1 MESRE
6 ELKQYYLDNKES
18 LSGNAMRKKETKWF
32 RDAVRKVIPFIE
44 DLGSRKEFGL
54 YTYCLEHDIYEPP
67 ECIECGG
74 KVKTAS
80 GNRFP
85 ETCSASCRATRA
97 SREHRKK
104 VKELYGVDHHTQLES
119 VKNKAKQT
127 NLEKYGTTHFMKSD
141 EGKKH
146 HKEKMVERYG
156 VDNVFSLSEIK
167 EKIKKTNR
175 EKYGS
180 ENPMQNSDILEK
192 AKKTNLERYGFEN
205 PMQNKEIFSKAMQ
218 TNIERYG
225 VPFYHMTEEFKKKVI
240 EQNMERWG
248 VVHNRQR
255 HISKESLVL
264 LDDKDWM
271 EEQYKLLG
279 GVDLSKLLGVGDG
292 VIYDRL
298 RKHGIDINPTY
309 QSAAE
314 RQVNEFIM
322 SLGFDTIQSDR
333 SILGGKELDIVIPEK
348 KIAIEY
354 NGLFWH
360 SFPKRPKNYHKEK
373 TEATNAAG
381 YRLIHIF
388 EDEWKYQQE
397 QMKNKLKSIL
407 GVDDRPVVYAR
418 KCEVVDMTKDK
429 TKVKDFYNEHHVQG
443 NGGQSLVF
451 ALVEEGIPVAM
462 MSFKRRSSVEYD
474 LTRYA
479 TSKRVVGGFSKLL
492 KASKNHLK
500 NLGVEFIVSF
510 ADKRYSD
517 GNMYLQNGWEHV
529 YDTKPDYQYVIEDM
543 RVRKQNFR
551 RKILEEKLP
560 NFNPDESEMV
570 NMMKHEIFPIYD
582 CGLMKFK
589 MDL

>member
-1 MESRE
+1 MALKSSEDQLTWSFE
-6 ELKQYYLDNKES
+6 ELQEYLLTLTNYRHVSTNLKFMKQNIIEKTQWLDEFY
-18 LSGNAMRKKETKWF
+18 KK
-32 RDAVRKVIPFIE
+32 DIPFSLRVNAIRDGIFTVE
-44 DLGSRKEFGL
+44 NIPVCG
-54 YTYCLEHDIYEPP
+54 YCDQGNKVLFLKQNGTFSKCCSNKCSHTATMENSKKKSLEKYGTEYHI
-67 ECIECGG
+67 
-74 KVKTAS
+74 AS
-80 GNRFP
+80 D
-85 ETCSASCRATRA
+85 
-97 SREHRKK
+97 K
-104 VKELYGVDHHTQLES
+104 

-127 NLEKYGTTHFMKSD
+127 FI
-141 EGKKH
+141 
-146 HKEKMVERYG
+146 ERYG
-156 VDNVFSLSEIK
+156 VDHQCKVKEVR
-167 EKIKKTNR
+167 EKINQTNIK
-175 EKYGS
+175 KYGGVAPAKS
-180 ENPMQNSDILEK
+180 QEIMDKIVETNMERYGVKMTLQNEDVKKK
-192 AKKTNLERYGFEN
+192 ARVTMLERYGHEYFTATDEFKQHIKDLN
-205 PMQNKEIFSKAMQ
+205 M
-218 TNIERYG
+218 ERYG
-225 VPFYHMTEEFKKKVI
+225 RFHHT
-240 EQNMERWG
+240 Q
-248 VVHNRQR
+248 
-255 HISKESLVL
+255 KEWSDETYAL
-264 LDDKDWM
+264 LENKEWM
-271 EEQYKLLG
+271 AQQYEILG
-279 GVDLSKLLGVGDG
+279 GHQLARKLGVDG
-292 VIYDRL
+292 TTIYDRL
-298 RKHGIDINPTY
+298 NKHGIPINQTL

-373 TEATNAAG
+373 TDATNAAG

-474 LTRYA
+474 LVRYA

-492 KASKNHLK
+492 KASKKHLK
-500 NLGVEFIVSF
+500 ELGVEFIVSF

-570 NMMKHEIFPIYD
+570 NMLKHEIFPIYD